1 MMIYIA
7 FACLGVSALIA
18 CGNIA
23 GCIGA
28 AIRKKR
34 VIYQGYTSIPLI
46 SILFSSLAWAFGG
59 PAFGL
64 WAFIPAA
71 LDPGTWMLLALPFG
85 MMKE

>member
-1 MMIYIA
+1 MMTYIA
-7 FACLGVSALIA
+7 FVCLGVSALIA

-28 AIRKKR
+28 VRRKKR
-34 VIYQGYTSIPLI
+34 GIDQGYTSIPLV

-64 WAFIPAA
+64 WVFIPAA
-71 LDPGTWMLLALPFG
+71 LDPGTWMLLALPFAVL
-85 MMKE
+85 KE

>member
-7 FACLGVSALIA
+7 FVCLGVSTLIA

-34 VIYQGYTSIPLI
+34 GIDRGYTCIPLV

-64 WAFIPAA
+64 WVFIPAA
-71 LDPGTWMLLALPFG
+71 LDPGTWMLLALPFAV
-85 MMKE
+85 MKE